1 MRDYVTFSIHVRRSL
16 RIPPASPEI
25 NASRTAAQGKAAAEA
40 AFDPIFVRE
49 GHLRNEPA
57 AVEF

>member
-1 MRDYVTFSIHVRRSL
+1 MTFSIHVRRSL
-16 RIPPASPEI
+16 RIPTASPEI

-49 GHLRNEPA
+49 GHLRNEKA